1 MRVDKMSMG
10 VSLEARVPF
19 LDHKLVETAMS
30 IPSSVKTRNGT
41 LKSILKKSV
50 RGLIP
55 DEIIERKK
63 QGFSVPL
70 QEWFFDRLGE
80 KARLV
85 LPSFCDKADF
95 LDRKAVAELLEQ
107 GRAAQAWFLL
117 NLALWWEEYIG

>member
-1 MRVDKMSMG
+1 M
-10 VSLEARVPF
+10 LP
-19 LDHKLVETAMS
+19 
-30 IPSSVKTRNGT
+30 GT

-80 KARLV
+80 KAHRD
-85 LPSFCDKADF
+85 LPRFCQKTDF
-95 LDRKAVAELLEQ
+95 LDRKAVSELLEQ
-107 GRAAQAWFLL
+107 GRGAQAWFLL

>member
-1 MRVDKMSMG
+1 MSMG